1 LSFFPTASATIFPI
15 NNIGIVAASTLVS
28 VLLFKEK
35 LNTKNIIG
43 LTLSLIAIALI
54 SIQF

>member
-1 LSFFPTASATIFPI
+1 LI
-15 NNIGIVAASTLVS
+15 S
-28 VLLFKEK
+28 VLFFKEK